1 MRRHDQEARRTAA
14 EPQHS
19 SAAPAPRS
27 APTLR
32 WIRIGRWPR
41 ALIALAALVGAIV
54 GGPASA
60 EPATALRPGHRVQ
73 LAASAAE
80 LPALSAL
87 LERAGWSPTPELSG
101 AFQPGRIFSADQHRL
116 QIDDCF
122 DAPIQRST
130 YTSAEVVTH
139 LQAGVSVGM
148 GLAQGHGKLVKK
160 LRFGAPEHLAM
171 PALKMRPTEAC
182 LRTLRDGA
190 ARGLDLSTLYVVQEA
205 LLAEIAEQTCG
216 RIDARGR
223 IVGLGAGEAALS
235 IACAQESLEPVA
247 VAFRVQPLHTVP
259 GLVDALGEQG
269 GFTQTAWRTTEPIEP
284 MEARWIDPGP
294 ALLPPDPR
302 WANAEDRDSD
312 GIPDHLDRCP
322 ALGPAPGA
330 ALGAD
335 GCPGEAAQTTAS
347 AGPLLSVRFAP
358 GSSHLDAASL
368 HTLRQLAEGLLRE
381 GAPALRVEAHT
392 DNQGEGEAGGAPIA
406 NLSLSQ
412 ARAEA
417 VKVALVEFGV
427 PAARLVARGYGST
440 APIASN
446 QTEAG
451 RSANRRTEVWQVR

>member
-1 MRRHDQEARRTAA
+1 MRRHDQEARSTAA
-14 EPQHS
+14 EPQHR

-27 APTLR
+27 APTLS
-32 WIRIGRWPR
+32 WIRIVRWLR
-41 ALIALAALVGAIV
+41 APIAAAALLGAIV
-54 GGPASA
+54 GGTASA
-60 EPATALRPGHRVQ
+60 EPATPLRPGHRVQ

-116 QIDDCF
+116 QVDDCF
-122 DAPIQRST
+122 DTPIQRST

-148 GLAQGHGKLVKK
+148 GLAQGHGELVKK

-182 LRTLRDGA
+182 LRTLREGA

-216 RIDARGR
+216 RLDARGR

-247 VAFRVQPLHTVP
+247 VAFRVQPLHTLP
-259 GLVDALGEQG
+259 GLMDALGEPG
-269 GFTQTAWRTTEPIEP
+269 GFTQTAWRPTEPIEP
-284 MEARWIDPGP
+284 IEPIEARWIDP
-294 ALLPPDPR
+294 D
-302 WANAEDRDSD
+302 
-312 GIPDHLDRCP
+312 
-322 ALGPAPGA
+322 PAPI
-330 ALGAD
+330 
-335 GCPGEAAQTTAS
+335 PPT
-347 AGPLLSVRFAP
+347 GPLLSVRFAP
-358 GSSHLDAASL
+358 GSTQLDAASL

-392 DNQGEGEAGGAPIA
+392 DNKGEGEAGGAPIA

-417 VKVALVEFGV
+417 VKAALVEFGV

-451 RSANRRTEVWQVR
+451 RAANRRTEVWQAR